1 MPDQTTER
9 TGKPLDSSFA
19 TKRLINQES
28 TRLVLEQ
35 VIELS
40 GEEGEF
46 REERDL
52 LGTRQVPKSAY
63 WGIQTLRAQENFG
76 VSQVSLYK
84 YPALVV
90 ATAMVKKA
98 CTLANLDLG
107 HLSPDYAEAI
117 VNACDEIIAGSLLD
131 QFVVDM
137 LQGGAGTST
146 NMCVNEV
153 IASRANELLGEQR
166 NSMTPISSHDHVN
179 LSQSTNDVYPTAIKI
194 ATIYGLR
201 ELSAGFTRLI
211 EALEEKSREFKD
223 ILKLGRTEMQD
234 AVPITLGQEFSAW
247 SSALKRDLQ
256 RITAAKEVLKTHNI
270 GATAIGTS
278 LNADPEYIE
287 LAEKHLIEVTGIQ
300 ELTTA
305 ENLIDDTQNSDEFA
319 HASGLLR
326 VLATNLGKIC
336 GDLILLSS
344 GPVGGFHEII
354 LPPVQPG
361 SSIMPGKVNPVIP
374 EMVTQVAFQVMGHD
388 LVITIASQA
397 GQLELN
403 AFEPVIAY
411 NFFQALKVLKNAIPI
426 LTDKCI
432 KGIKPNAA
440 GLDIVHRSIGLVT
453 ALNPV
458 LGYEA
463 SSRIAKKA
471 LDTGRPIREI
481 VLEEGLLDEKWLDF
495 ILSAKRM
502 TQAGSLG
509 QKHSEK
515 SDNSP

>member
-1 MPDQTTER
+1 MSTEN
-9 TGKPLDSSFA
+9 A
-19 TKRLINQES
+19 
-28 TRLVLEQ
+28 
-35 VIELS
+35 
-40 GEEGEF
+40 EF

-52 LGTRQVPKSAY
+52 LGTRMIPKTAY

-84 YPALVV
+84 YPNLVV
-90 ATAMVKKA
+90 ALAMVKKA
-98 CTLANLDLG
+98 CALANLDLG
-107 HLSPDYAEAI
+107 HLSPDYGEAI
-117 VNACDEIIAGSLLD
+117 VKACDEIIDGQLLD
-131 QFVVDM
+131 QFIVDM

-153 IASRANELLGEQR
+153 IASRANELIGEVR
-166 NSMTPISSHDHVN
+166 NSLTPISSHDHVN
-179 LSQSTNDVYPTAIKI
+179 FSQSTNDVYPTAIKI

-201 ELSAGFTRLI
+201 ELSANLTRLI
-211 EALEEKSREFKD
+211 EALDEKAKEFEN

-247 SSALKRDLQ
+247 SCALRRDLQ
-256 RITAAKEVLKTHNI
+256 RIIAAKQVLKTHNI

-287 LAEKHLIEVTGIQ
+287 LAEKHLIEVTGIG
-300 ELTTA
+300 ELTTSD
-305 ENLIDDTQNSDEFA
+305 NLIDDTQNSDEFA

-326 VLATNLGKIC
+326 VCAMNLGKIC

-344 GPVGGFHEII
+344 GPVGGFHEIT

-426 LTDKCI
+426 LTEKCI
-432 KGIKPNAA
+432 KGIRPNPS
-440 GLDIVHRSIGLVT
+440 GLDVVHRSIGLVT
-453 ALNPV
+453 ALNPII
-458 LGYEA
+458 GYEA

-471 LDTGRPIREI
+471 LETGRPIREI
-481 VLEEGLLDEKWLDF
+481 VLEEGLLDKDWLDF
-495 ILSAKRM
+495 ILSPSRM
-502 TQAGSLG
+502 TKAGILG
-509 QKHSEK
+509 SKHDHKTNEE
-515 SDNSP
+515 